1 MSDPLKFSMFV
12 AQWLTSF
19 AFRLNWL
26 LFTMSSMSP
35 NLRCVSKYPRK
46 SLRHVPLRLNPI
58 YRTSNNL
65 FESWIRCTKS
75 YGIITPRKKRL
86 GKQSLIFNG
95 ISQTSFKPIPKSNHS
110 ILFKLRNL
118 GTRFFLRGEGCNIQV
133 VRQWDTKFGCIICMH
148 DMVYIRC
155 TKH

>member
-1 MSDPLKFSMFV
+1 MSDPSKFSMFV

-35 NLRCVSKYPRK
+35 NLICVSKYPRK

-58 YRTSNNL
+58 YHTSNNP
-65 FESWIRCTKS
+65 FESWIPRKDSPEEGQLRCTKS

-95 ISQTSFKPIPKSNHS
+95 ISQTSFKPIPKSNHP
-110 ILFKLRNL
+110 ILLS
-118 GTRFFLRGEGCNIQV
+118 
-133 VRQWDTKFGCIICMH
+133 FGISGR
-148 DMVYIRC
+148 DSF
-155 TKH
+155 